1 MADLALPADLLPL
14 HIAAL
19 AAERA
24 MTTARETGG
33 DVEAA
38 REEYLK
44 AAAALHSL
52 PYWESARKAGEHY
65 KAWQQS
71 LQAAKAAL
79 DDGEA

>member
-1 MADLALPADLLPL
+1 MGGMADLALPADLLPL

-24 MTTARETGG
+24 MTTARKTGG

-44 AAAALHSL
+44 AAADLHSL
-52 PYWESARKAGEHY
+52 QAAK
-65 KAWQQS
+65 
-71 LQAAKAAL
+71 AAKAAL
-79 DDGEA
+79 DDGGEA